1 MIQESITNEWAEF
14 LAYTKEPTYA
24 ARNKKDNGFLGRFT
38 MDMLM
43 ENYGFA
49 RILTVLAREY
59 LFHNPD
65 GTPKGGDPYESTDDA
80 RRALCAWCSIPDKKN
95 ATPRTEWQFRTDFRE
110 LHDAF
115 HELVDENGCGRYI
128 RHLHGIVNFI
138 NADRDKVG
146 KTTHKLADNKEK
158 LEDAW
163 RKKVIQYQIP
173 IFSEGTKGDRILRFD
188 DVIAD
193 ALELGA
199 LRIESIRL
207 TDEQE
212 LWLAKVTPQKMPL
225 RVTRTLLEYYLAN
238 KPADSDWCVLPVTNV
253 EAYLGSSALSR
264 IYLKLLPETVLERKQ
279 IEMGA
284 CIYKMYKCALIAKTS
299 TIVTNSEC
307 KCL

>member
-1 MIQESITNEWAEF
+1 MIEESITNEWAEF

-24 ARNKKDNGFLGRFT
+24 ARNKKDNSFLGQFT

-49 RILTVLAREY
+49 RILTVIAREY
-59 LFHNPD
+59 LFHNTD
-65 GTPKGGDPYESTDDA
+65 GTPKGGDPYERTDDA
-80 RRALCAWCSIPDKKN
+80 RRALCAWCSTPDKKN
-95 ATPRTEWQFRTDFRE
+95 ATPRAEWQFKTDFRE
-110 LHDAF
+110 LHSAF
-115 HELVDENGCGRYI
+115 HELVDENGCGWYI
-128 RHLHGIVNFI
+128 RHLRGIADFVNA
-138 NADRDKVG
+138 NRGKVG
-146 KTTHKLADNKEK
+146 KSTHKLADNIER

-163 RKKVIQYQIP
+163 RKKVIQFQIP

-199 LRIESIRL
+199 LQTESIRL

-212 LWLAKVTPQKMPL
+212 QWLTEVTPTKVPL

-264 IYLKLLPETVLERKQ
+264 MYLKELNNKFIMRK
-279 IEMGA
+279 ESAGVVGV
-284 CIYKMYKCALIAKTS
+284 YKMVLNNITE
-299 TIVTNSEC
+299 I
-307 KCL
+307 L

>member
-1 MIQESITNEWAEF
+1 MTNESITNEWAEF

-24 ARNKKDNGFLGRFT
+24 VRNKKDNGFLGRFT

-49 RILTVLAREY
+49 RILTVLARGY

-65 GTPKGGDPYESTDDA
+65 GTQRADDPYERTDDA
-80 RRALCAWCSIPDKKN
+80 RHFLCAWSSIPDKKN
-95 ATPRTEWQFRTDFRE
+95 ATPKAEWQFKTDFRE

-115 HELVDENGCGRYI
+115 HELVDADGCGWYI
-128 RHLHGIVNFI
+128 RHLRGITDFI
-138 NADRDKVG
+138 NTNRDKVG
-146 KTTHKLADNKEK
+146 KTTHKLADNIER

-163 RKKVIQYQIP
+163 RKKVIQFQIP
-173 IFSEGTKGDRILRFD
+173 IFSEGTKGDLILRFD

-199 LRIESIRL
+199 LRTGSIRL

-212 LWLAKVTPQKMPL
+212 LWLAEVTPPKVPL
-225 RVTRTLLEYYLAN
+225 RVTRTIFEYYLAN
-238 KPADSDWCVLPVTNV
+238 KPSDSNWCVLPITNM

-264 IYLKLLPETVLERKQ
+264 MYLKKLNDIIRKKN
-279 IEMGA
+279 ISSVNA
-284 CIYKMYKCALIAKTS
+284 V
-299 TIVTNSEC
+299 TINHPTFIISSHTGD
-307 KCL
+307 LT

>member
-1 MIQESITNEWAEF
+1 MIEESITNEWAEF
-14 LAYTKEPTYA
+14 LAYTKDPTYTV
-24 ARNKKDNGFLGRFT
+24 RNKKDNGFLGRFT

-49 RILTVLAREY
+49 RILTVLARGY

-65 GTPKGGDPYESTDDA
+65 GTQRADDPHERTDDA
-80 RRALCAWCSIPDKKN
+80 RHFLCAWSSIPDKKN
-95 ATPRTEWQFRTDFRE
+95 ATPRAEWQFKTDFRE

-115 HELVDENGCGRYI
+115 PELVDADGCGWYI
-128 RHLHGIVNFI
+128 RHLHDIANFI
-138 NADRDKVG
+138 DINRDKVS
-146 KTTHKLADNKEK
+146 KATHKLADNIER

-163 RKKVIQYQIP
+163 RKKVIQFQIP

-207 TDEQE
+207 TAEQE
-212 LWLAKVTPQKMPL
+212 QWLAEVTPSKVPL
-225 RVTRTLLEYYLAN
+225 HVSKTLLEYYIAN

-264 IYLKLLPETVLERKQ
+264 MYLKWLPEAVLERKQ
-279 IEMGA
+279 MDAGV
-284 CIYKMYKCALIAKTS
+284 CIYKMTVATTVT
-299 TIVTNSEC
+299 TIC
-307 KCL
+307 H

>member
-1 MIQESITNEWAEF
+1 MTNESITNEWAEF

-24 ARNKKDNGFLGRFT
+24 VRNKKDNGFLGRFT

-49 RILTVLAREY
+49 RILTALARGY

-65 GTPKGGDPYESTDDA
+65 GTQRADDPYERTDDA
-80 RRALCAWCSIPDKKN
+80 RNALCAWCSIPDKKN
-95 ATPRTEWQFRTDFRE
+95 AAPRAEWQFKTDFRE

-115 HELVDENGCGRYI
+115 PELVDADGCGWYI
-128 RHLHGIVNFI
+128 RHLRGISNFI
-138 NADRDKVG
+138 NTNRDKVG
-146 KTTHKLADNKEK
+146 KSTHKLADNIEK

-163 RKKVIQYQIP
+163 RKKVIQFQIP
-173 IFSEGTKGDRILRFD
+173 IFSEGTKGDLILRFD

-199 LRIESIRL
+199 LRREPIRL

-212 LWLAKVTPQKMPL
+212 QWLAKVTPPKVPL

-264 IYLKLLPETVLERKQ
+264 MYLRELNDKFIMRK
-279 IEMGA
+279 ESAGVVGV
-284 CIYKMYKCALIAKTS
+284 YKMVLNNITE
-299 TIVTNSEC
+299 I
-307 KCL
+307 L

>member
-1 MIQESITNEWAEF
+1 MIEESITNEWAEY

-24 ARNKKDNGFLGRFT
+24 VRNKKDNGFLGRFT

-49 RILTVLAREY
+49 RILTVLACGY

-65 GTPKGGDPYESTDDA
+65 GTLKGGDPYERTDDA
-80 RRALCAWCSIPDKKN
+80 RRFLCAWCSISDKKT
-95 ATPRTEWQFRTDFRE
+95 AAPRAEWRFKTDFRE

-115 HELVDENGCGRYI
+115 PELVDKNGCGWYI
-128 RHLHGIVNFI
+128 RHLRGISNFI
-138 NADRDKVG
+138 NTNRDKVG
-146 KTTHKLADNKEK
+146 KSTHKIADNIEK

-173 IFSEGTKGDRILRFD
+173 IFSAGTKGDLILRFD

-199 LRIESIRL
+199 LRREPIRL

-212 LWLAKVTPQKMPL
+212 QWLAKVTPSKVPL
-225 RVTRTLLEYYLAN
+225 HLSKTLLEYYIAN

-264 IYLKLLPETVLERKQ
+264 MYLKELNNKFIMRK
-279 IEMGA
+279 ESAGVMGV
-284 CIYKMYKCALIAKTS
+284 YKMVVNNITEIL
-299 TIVTNSEC
+299 
-307 KCL
+307 

>member
-1 MIQESITNEWAEF
+1 MIEESITNEWAEF

-24 ARNKKDNGFLGRFT
+24 VRNKKDNGFLGRFT
-38 MDMLM
+38 MDMLI

-49 RILTVLAREY
+49 RILTVLARGY

-65 GTPKGGDPYESTDDA
+65 GTQRADDPYERTDDA
-80 RRALCAWCSIPDKKN
+80 RRFLCAWSSIPDKKN
-95 ATPRTEWQFRTDFRE
+95 ATPRAEWQFKADFRE

-115 HELVDENGCGRYI
+115 PELVDKNGCGWYI
-128 RHLHGIVNFI
+128 RHLRGIADFI
-138 NADRDKVG
+138 NTNRDKAG
-146 KTTHKLADNKEK
+146 KTTHKLADNIER

-173 IFSEGTKGDRILRFD
+173 IFSTGTKGDRILRFD

-199 LRIESIRL
+199 LRTESIRL
-207 TDEQE
+207 TAEQE
-212 LWLAKVTPQKMPL
+212 QWLAEVTPSKVPL

-238 KPADSDWCVLPVTNV
+238 KPVDSDWCVLPVTNV

-264 IYLKLLPETVLERKQ
+264 MYLKELNNKFIMRK
-279 IEMGA
+279 ESAGVMGV
-284 CIYKMYKCALIAKTS
+284 YKM
-299 TIVTNSEC
+299 VVGNPSES
-307 KCL
+307 L

>member
-1 MIQESITNEWAEF
+1 MIEESITNEWAEF

-24 ARNKKDNGFLGRFT
+24 VRNKKDNVFLGWFT

-49 RILTVLAREY
+49 RILTVLARGY

-65 GTPKGGDPYESTDDA
+65 GTPRADDPYERTDDA

-95 ATPRTEWQFRTDFRE
+95 ATPRAEWQFRTDFRE
-110 LHDAF
+110 FQGAF
-115 HELVDENGCGRYI
+115 PELVDENGCGWYI
-128 RHLHGIVNFI
+128 RHLHDIANFI
-138 NADRDKVG
+138 DINRDKVS
-146 KTTHKLADNKEK
+146 KATHKLADNIEK

-173 IFSEGTKGDRILRFD
+173 IFSAGTKGDLILRFD

-212 LWLAKVTPQKMPL
+212 LWLAEVTPSKVPL
-225 RVTRTLLEYYLAN
+225 RVTRTIFEYYLAN
-238 KPADSDWCVLPVTNV
+238 KPVDSNWCVLPVTNV
-253 EAYLGSSALSR
+253 ETFLGSSALSR
-264 IYLKLLPETVLERKQ
+264 MYLKWLPEAVLERKQ
-279 IEMGA
+279 MDAGV
-284 CIYKMYKCALIAKTS
+284 CIYKMTVATTVT
-299 TIVTNSEC
+299 TIC
-307 KCL
+307 H

>member
-1 MIQESITNEWAEF
+1 MIEESITNEWAEF

-24 ARNKKDNGFLGRFT
+24 VRNKKDNGFLGRFT

-49 RILTVLAREY
+49 RILTVLACGY

-65 GTPKGGDPYESTDDA
+65 GTPKGGDPYDRTDNA
-80 RRALCAWCSIPDKKN
+80 RRFLCAWCSIPDKKN
-95 ATPRTEWQFRTDFRE
+95 ATPRAEWQFKTDFRE

-115 HELVDENGCGRYI
+115 PELVDKDGCGWYI
-128 RHLHGIVNFI
+128 RHLHDIANFI
-138 NADRDKVG
+138 DINRDKVS
-146 KTTHKLADNKEK
+146 KATHKLADNIER

-173 IFSEGTKGDRILRFD
+173 IFSEGTKGDLILRFD

-207 TDEQE
+207 TAEQE
-212 LWLAKVTPQKMPL
+212 QWLAKVTPSKVPL
-225 RVTRTLLEYYLAN
+225 HLSKTLLEYYIAN

-264 IYLKLLPETVLERKQ
+264 MYLKELNNKFIMRK
-279 IEMGA
+279 ESAGVVGV
-284 CIYKMYKCALIAKTS
+284 YKM
-299 TIVTNSEC
+299 VVGNPSES
-307 KCL
+307 L

>member
-24 ARNKKDNGFLGRFT
+24 VRNKKDNSFLGRFT

-49 RILTVLAREY
+49 RILTVLARGY

-65 GTPKGGDPYESTDDA
+65 GTPRDSDPYERTDDA
-80 RRALCAWCSIPDKKN
+80 RRFLCAWSSIPDKKN
-95 ATPRTEWQFRTDFRE
+95 ATPRAEWQFKTDFRE

-115 HELVDENGCGRYI
+115 PELVDADGCGWYI
-128 RHLHGIVNFI
+128 RHLHGISNFI
-138 NADRDKVG
+138 NTNRDKVG
-146 KTTHKLADNKEK
+146 KTTHKLADNMER
-158 LEDAW
+158 LGDAW
-163 RKKVIQYQIP
+163 RKKVIQFQIP
-173 IFSEGTKGDRILRFD
+173 IFSESTKGDLILRFD

-212 LWLAKVTPQKMPL
+212 QWLVEVTPSKVPL
-225 RVTRTLLEYYLAN
+225 HVSKPLLEYYIAN
-238 KPADSDWCVLPVTNV
+238 KPVDSDWCVLPVTNV

-264 IYLKLLPETVLERKQ
+264 MYLKWLNNKFMVRK
-279 IEMGA
+279 ESASVVGA
-284 CIYKMYKCALIAKTS
+284 YKMVVGNPAESL
-299 TIVTNSEC
+299 
-307 KCL
+307 

>member
-49 RILTVLAREY
+49 RILTVLARGY

-65 GTPKGGDPYESTDDA
+65 GTPKGGDPYEHTDDA

-95 ATPRTEWQFRTDFRE
+95 AAPKAEWQFKTDFRE
-110 LHDAF
+110 LQDAF
-115 HELVDENGCGRYI
+115 PELVDEGGCGWYI
-128 RHLHGIVNFI
+128 RHLRGIVNFT
-138 NADRDKVG
+138 NANRDKAG
-146 KTTHKLADNKEK
+146 KSTHKLADNMEK

-163 RKKVIQYQIP
+163 RKKVIQFQIP
-173 IFSEGTKGDRILRFD
+173 IFSEGTKGDLILRFD

-199 LRIESIRL
+199 LRTESIRL
-207 TDEQE
+207 TAEQE
-212 LWLAKVTPQKMPL
+212 QWLAEVTPKSVPL
-225 RVTRTLLEYYLAN
+225 NVTRALLEYYIAN
-238 KPADSDWCVLPVTNV
+238 KPTDSDWCVLPVTNV
-253 EAYLGSSALSR
+253 EAFLGSSALSR
-264 IYLKLLPETVLERKQ
+264 MYLKKLNNLFMVRK
-279 IEMGA
+279 ESAGVMGV
-284 CIYKMYKCALIAKTS
+284 YKMVVNNITEIL
-299 TIVTNSEC
+299 
-307 KCL
+307 

>member
-1 MIQESITNEWAEF
+1 MTNESITNEWAEY

-24 ARNKKDNGFLGRFT
+24 VRNKKDNGFLGRFT

-49 RILTVLAREY
+49 RILTVLARGY

-65 GTPKGGDPYESTDDA
+65 GTQRADDPYERTDDA
-80 RRALCAWCSIPDKKN
+80 RHFLCAWSSIPDKKN
-95 ATPRTEWQFRTDFRE
+95 ATPKAEWQFKTDFRE

-115 HELVDENGCGRYI
+115 HELVDADGYGWYI
-128 RHLHGIVNFI
+128 RHLRGITDFI
-138 NADRDKVG
+138 NTNRDKVG
-146 KTTHKLADNKEK
+146 KTTHKLADNMER
-158 LEDAW
+158 LENAW
-163 RKKVIQYQIP
+163 RKKAIQFQIP
-173 IFSEGTKGDRILRFD
+173 IFSEGTKGDLILRFD

-199 LRIESIRL
+199 LRTGSIRL

-212 LWLAKVTPQKMPL
+212 LWLAEVTPPKVPL

-238 KPADSDWCVLPVTNV
+238 KPVDSDWCVLPVTNV

-264 IYLKLLPETVLERKQ
+264 MYLRELNNKFIMRK
-279 IEMGA
+279 ESAGVVGV
-284 CIYKMYKCALIAKTS
+284 YKMVVNNITEIL
-299 TIVTNSEC
+299 
-307 KCL
+307 